1 MDMRCIMYNTLNAG
15 RSCCGLTVYTPLNVH
30 FLSLMA
36 FCFISKQSRN
46 GQYSSASTKK
56 KQILQMR
63 VRATAAAITCSNT
76 AEVQEERD
84 EA

>member
-15 RSCCGLTVYTPLNVH
+15 RSCCGLIVYTPLKVH

-56 KQILQMR
+56 NNFKMR
-63 VRATAAAITCSNT
+63 FRTAAAAITCSNT